1 MISKKKKPM
10 VGMLQLLSAYLLVCS
25 LITAVLS
32 GLLIACYYIP
42 TPAKAALS
50 IAAIQEKV
58 FAGTTVI
65 TIHRLSGIF
74 SMLFTL
80 LNVIIILRLKKISES
95 WIRIWQTGIVLIIL
109 FIFFSTTGYLLTGS
123 NSAAYLLKS
132 ILFKFSNTKSHGVS
146 FPELFSS
153 LPVAFVRVYVL
164 HLVILPLL
172 TGLIV
177 YKHIKGL
184 KQLGNNLQPIT
195 LHPIIILAAYITFL
209 IIMSLFL
216 KPAELLILDYTE
228 NYLANMPWI
237 IKSIIWVIKTLSLP
251 VAIILSL
258 MILFLILS
266 IGNIIKKYKN
276 QNSHKDTETQREKQ
290 N

>member
-1 MISKKKKPM
+1 M

-132 ILFKFSNTKSHGVS
+132 ILFKFTNTKSHGVS

-195 LHPIIILAAYITFL
+195 LHPIIILAAYITFVT
-209 IIMSLFL
+209 IISFFI
-216 KPAELLILDYTE
+216 KPAEHPISDYTE
-228 NYLANMPWI
+228 HYLANIPWI
-237 IKSIIWVIKTLSLP
+237 IKSIIWIIKTLSFP
-251 VAIILSL
+251 ITITISFV
-258 MILFLILS
+258 ILFLVLS
-266 IGNIIKKYKN
+266 IGNIFKNIKTKIATKAPRVKKSYIDNKTI
-276 QNSHKDTETQREKQ
+276 SS
-290 N
+290 